1 MPETIK
7 MAGLSLAGRKHSDK
21 GQPNEDACITLC
33 QNGVSI
39 VCLSDGAG
47 GSRYTDAA
55 MGAQSVVR
63 TVSELITKHFDAFY
77 HDVRESVIRN
87 ILVTAIQSELAILAN
102 ENHIDGIER
111 MSATMLFCAVKD
123 SRMICGHIG
132 DGLIAKVSS
141 SGLVPVTIPQNGDNS
156 GSTFFIT
163 FPDAQDYLRLI
174 KTTTDDVH
182 AIVLMTDGLS
192 DMVYDAST
200 YLVRPVVAGLSELAD
215 LPEKEQ
221 AEQLRETIQKFV
233 INPSNI
239 SDDTT
244 IGIMYF
250 PGTEIP
256 DISKFTTEKPLPNA
270 DFKDV
275 MRNVQLELLP
285 RVKLARA
292 IVHPDMSQSVS
303 GKDSVAM
310 PEHNGEVPVSAIS
323 KDEPVMSETLRQ
335 KPKRKKP
342 LFLYLMIAAG
352 IIGIILFFVMFVYYN
367 L

>member
-1 MPETIK
+1 
-7 MAGLSLAGRKHSDK
+7 
-21 GQPNEDACITLC
+21 
-33 QNGVSI
+33 
-39 VCLSDGAG
+39 VCLADGAG

-55 MGAQSVVR
+55 MGSQSVVH
-63 TVSELITKHFDAFY
+63 TVSELLTKHFDAFY
-77 HDVRESVIRN
+77 HDVRENVIRS

-102 ENHIDGIER
+102 ENHIDSIER
-111 MSATMLFCAVKD
+111 MSATLLFCAVKD

-141 SGLVPVTIPQNGDNS
+141 SGMVPITIPQNGDNT

-182 AIVLMTDGLS
+182 AIVLMTDGLA

-215 LPEKEQ
+215 LPEEEK

-233 INPSNI
+233 IDPSNI

-250 PGTEIP
+250 AGTEVP
-256 DISKFTTEKPLPNA
+256 DISKFITEKPLPDA

-285 RVKLARA
+285 RVKLARS
-292 IVHPDMSQSVS
+292 IVHPDLSQSVS
-303 GKDSVAM
+303 V
-310 PEHNGEVPVSAIS
+310 ERTLSAIDDS
-323 KDEPVMSETLRQ
+323 DESDESEDKRVNLEEKIPVNPST
-335 KPKRKKP
+335 RKVGSLKHI
-342 LFLYLMIAAG
+342 YLW
-352 IIGIILFFVMFVYYN
+352 FFVAVGLLSIASLIALYVYYN
-367 L
+367 M